1 MRETWLELET
11 TLKERLRAALEDP
24 ERRLTEAELRKLDDQ
39 GRACNRILGA
49 ELERSQGRL
58 AELDDD
64 PESSLAEIADAF
76 RRISVFRTHLE
87 ELDELLAALH
97 QRARQ
102 VRTSWLLTAGSP
114 RVPAPATGAQPS
126 QPTPSPSPSK
136 LWGSSPRTAKP
147 ETGT

>member
-1 MRETWLELET
+1 MRETWLELDSA
-11 TLKERLRAALEDP
+11 LKERLRATLEDV

-39 GRACNRILGA
+39 GRACHRILEA
-49 ELERSQGRL
+49 ELERSQERL
-58 AELDDD
+58 AELDRD

-76 RRISVFRTHLE
+76 RRISVFRSHLE

-102 VRTSWLLTAGSP
+102 VRTLWLLTAGSP
-114 RVPAPATGAQPS
+114 RVAAPATAAQPS